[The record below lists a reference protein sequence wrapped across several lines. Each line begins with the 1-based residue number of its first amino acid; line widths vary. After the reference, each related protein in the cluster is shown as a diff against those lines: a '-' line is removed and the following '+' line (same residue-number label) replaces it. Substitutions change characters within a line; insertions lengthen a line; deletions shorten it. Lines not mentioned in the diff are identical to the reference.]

1 MGTDAKRPWLPDE
14 IQEKQNKTSCD
25 GLNEKCVP
33 PRLGLKTLGLW
44 RHCLERFWGGR
55 VLLEEAHHWG

>member
-33 PRLGLKTLGLW
+33 QAWFENTWSLAALFG
-44 RHCLERFWGGR
+44 EVWGDR